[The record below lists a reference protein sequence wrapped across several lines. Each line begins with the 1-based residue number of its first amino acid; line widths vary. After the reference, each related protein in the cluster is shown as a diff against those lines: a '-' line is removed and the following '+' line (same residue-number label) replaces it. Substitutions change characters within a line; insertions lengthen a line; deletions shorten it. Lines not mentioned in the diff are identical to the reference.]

1 MPQPPPLAVALTEWQ
16 KIDALKRTRELYQTE
31 LKKTEAELTDILVAC
46 AEADYIAQYVG
57 EQPEVKELRAKK
69 PEVEAR
75 EKRRQYLIAL
85 IERLESVIPKQPE
98 VKPSLPSTGGKPG
111 GMKRF

>member
-1 MPQPPPLAVALTEWQ
+1 MPQPPLAVTLTEWQ
-16 KIDALKRTRELYQTE
+16 KIDALKRTRERYQEE
-31 LKKTEAELTDILVAC
+31 LTKTEAELSDILTSC
-46 AEADYIAQYVG
+46 AEADYIAQYLG
-57 EQPEVKELRAKK
+57 EQPEVKDLRAKK

-85 IERLESVIPKQPE
+85 IERLDSVIPKQAE
-98 VKPSLPSTGGKPG
+98 VKMPLPSTGAKPG